1 MFRHFEWPLGRT
13 YREAKQKT
21 RTDGKKDAATIRARL
36 NCKNRLSDFHMEIN
50 LISDTVTKPS
60 PEMLQAMFNAKVG
73 DDVFKQDPTVNA
85 FEKMVADLFGM
96 EAALFFPSGT
106 MANQTAIKLNTNP
119 GDQII
124 CDKWSHIH
132 LYEAGGASFNSGVNF
147 NLLDGQR
154 GMITAE
160 QVAAG
165 INDPEFYH
173 APLSK
178 MVSIENTTN
187 KGGGACYDIV
197 ELQKI
202 KQVCVD
208 NNLKY
213 HLDGA
218 RLWNALVAKKQHP
231 KQYGV
236 LFDTI
241 SVCFSKGL
249 GAPIGSVLVS
259 DTETMH
265 KALRIRKIFGGN
277 MRQSGYLAAAGIY
290 ALQNNIKRLEDDHR
304 RAKELG
310 QLLQQLPWVATV
322 APTETNIVIFEV
334 KKPLAEKQVIDT
346 LKAKGILISSM
357 GQGKLRMVTHLDYK
371 QVLHEYVMENLGKVQ
386 F

>member
-1 MFRHFEWPLGRT
+1 
-13 YREAKQKT
+13 
-21 RTDGKKDAATIRARL
+21 
-36 NCKNRLSDFHMEIN
+36 
-50 LISDTVTKPS
+50 
-60 PEMLQAMFNAKVG
+60 MLQAMFNAKVG

-160 QVAAG
+160 QVASG

-187 KGGGACYDIV
+187 KGGGACYDIA

-249 GAPIGSVLVS
+249 GAPIGSVLIS
-259 DTETMH
+259 DAETMH

-277 MRQSGYLAAAGIY
+277 MRQSGYLAAAGIF
-290 ALQNNIKRLEDDHR
+290 ALQNNINRLEDDHR

-310 QLLQQLPWVATV
+310 QLLQQLPWVANV
-322 APTETNIVIFEV
+322 SPTETNIVIFEV
-334 KKPLAEKQVIDT
+334 KKPLTEKQVIDT

-371 QVLHEYVMENLGKVQ
+371 QVLHEYVLENLGKVQ